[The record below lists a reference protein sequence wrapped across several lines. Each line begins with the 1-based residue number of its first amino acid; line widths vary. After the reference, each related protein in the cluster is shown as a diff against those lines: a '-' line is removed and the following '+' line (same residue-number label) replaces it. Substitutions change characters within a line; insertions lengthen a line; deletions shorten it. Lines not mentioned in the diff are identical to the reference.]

1 MRFLL
6 FIIFIIIFAGCDS
19 NSSKNDNDLS
29 DVDTTDDSIM
39 DEDSAVDDDAVNNSD
54 EDEADDEITDEINDD
69 SFVVIEG
76 DLECTENDKYWIY
89 DLSSMPP
96 KNIQICAHVRSE
108 SAHVRVLV
116 EDDAWGTKVDADE
129 VIKLL
134 TAWEI
139 QTPSDKNNG
148 IYQIVTKL
156 FGEVPDVFDEYPG
169 IYLFLYQIA
178 DYNGNSFDGYFRV
191 DDQNSGSYS
200 NKREMIHLN
209 VAKKSPADNYMLSVQ
224 AHEFQHLIHW
234 GADKD
239 EDPWL
244 NESMSELAMV
254 ITGFGSDD
262 AWVNSW
268 LSAPTAPL
276 MSNGPSY
283 DYGVLLLFGAYLYD
297 RFGEEFISEL
307 VFDGANGMD
316 SIDATLGHIDQP
328 TYFHEAAADFS
339 MAVLAQDSEYQK
351 GQFGFTSITPSKKA
365 ASKTVTASS
374 DSTAAADGG
383 MAFFKIEEYVSG
395 NTVTVSSTGTDAVY
409 GRAALVSNEGSIIT
423 VSNFT
428 LDGGSPETEVTFE
441 ETGTV
446 LISAFNP
453 AATAAKITV
462 TLP

>member
-6 FIIFIIIFAGCDS
+6 FIFLIVIFAGCDS
-19 NSSKNDNDLS
+19 SGSKVDNDLS
-29 DVDTTDDSIM
+29 DIDTTDDSIM
-39 DEDSAVDDDAVNNSD
+39 DENSAVDDDAVNTGD
-54 EDEADDEITDEINDD
+54 EDEITDETNDD

-76 DLECTENDKYWIY
+76 DLECTESDKYWIY

-108 SAHVRVLV
+108 SDRVRVLV
-116 EDDAWGTKVDADE
+116 EDEAWGTKVDADE

-134 TAWEI
+134 TAWEL
-139 QTPSDKNNG
+139 QTPADENNG
-148 IYQIVTKL
+148 IYDIVTGI
-156 FGEVPDVFDEYPG
+156 FGDVPDVFDGYPG

-191 DDQNSGSYS
+191 DDQNTGSYS
-200 NKREMIHLN
+200 NKREMIHIN
-209 VAKKSPADNYMLSVQ
+209 VANKSPADNYMLSVQ

-244 NESMSELAMV
+244 NEAMSELAMV
-254 ITGFGSDD
+254 VTGFGSDD
-262 AWVNSW
+262 AWVSSW
-268 LSAPTAPL
+268 LSTPAEPL

-283 DYGVLLLFGAYLYD
+283 DYGVLLLFGAYLHD

-339 MAVLAQDSEYQK
+339 MAVLAQDATFND
-351 GQFGFTSITPSKKA
+351 GIFGFTNIAPTKKA
-365 ASKTVTASS
+365 ASKTVTTSS
-374 DSTAAADGG
+374 DSTAAKDGG

-395 NTVTVSSTGTDAVY
+395 STVTVSSGGTDPVY
-409 GRAALVSNEGSIIT
+409 GRAALVSAEGSIIT

-428 LDGGSPETEVTFE
+428 LDSTTPSAEITFE

-453 AATAAKITV
+453 AATSAEITV
-462 TLP
+462 ELP